1 MKKDKREIIGFS
13 MNKNGGMT
21 AVYAPTMDT
30 KTALK
35 KAINALNQVPSFKLN
50 DPDFKSSYELL
61 AALERVT
68 A

>member
-1 MKKDKREIIGFS
+1 MKKDKREIVGFN

-21 AVYAPTMDT
+21 AVYAPTMDA

-35 KAINALNQVPSFKLN
+35 KAISALNQVPSFKLN
-50 DPDFKSSYELL
+50 DPDYKSSYQLIS
-61 AALERVT
+61 ALEAVT